1 MTTKTQSFDRKKTDI
16 VIRLEEGN
24 IVIRLNE

>member
-1 MTTKTQSFDRKKTDI
+1 MTTKTQSFDWKKTDI
-16 VIRLEEGN
+16 VIRPEEGN

>member
-16 VIRLEEGN
+16 VIQLEEGN
-24 IVIRLNE
+24 IAIRLNE